1 MCRKGVL
8 IGRWCA
14 LMVCALIV
22 PGVAVAASGRVRV
35 GTIPSLPAH
44 ARDAGSLPGGTDM
57 RITVVLEP
65 RNPAALRRYAM
76 AVATPGSGMF
86 RDYLTVSEFARR
98 FGPTPLAVDAVRAEL
113 RARGLIPGP
122 ISPNDLAIPVSAN
135 AAALARALYTSFER
149 LSLADGR
156 IAYRNATAPLLSA
169 STARYVQA
177 IVGLADVALPAPV
190 GLPAGSRRTRG
201 ASDGTPSPSALPQ
214 PHLATGG
221 PQPCPAASNAA
232 AQNGGATADQLASAY
247 GFSGL
252 YGTGDFGAGVTVALA
267 EYEPNFASDISTFQA
282 CYGTQASVSY
292 IEVDGGPKGQEASD
306 DGEETELDAEGVL
319 GLAPKVNL
327 LIYQGNENGNGFYD
341 TMNAIVSQDRAKVMS
356 TSWGTCESEEGL
368 QDAKAEN
375 TLFNE
380 AATQGQ
386 TVLVAAG
393 DDGAQDC
400 YATSNN
406 KDTALAVDDPGSQPN
421 VTDVGGTTLSAL
433 GPPPTQS
440 VWNTGLEG
448 GSGGAAGGGISEF
461 WTMPGY
467 QTDAPASLHV
477 INSGSSG
484 KPCKATSGYCREVP
498 DVSSDANPGII
509 QYDDGS
515 WYPDGGT
522 SLAAPTFAALIALA
536 DASSACHGIPIGFA
550 NPALYAT
557 AASAYARDFNDITV
571 GDNDFTGTNG
581 GQFAAGPGYDMAS
594 GLGTPIATPLA
605 ASLCDAGV
613 EITPPGSQHSTVGK
627 AVKLQLTAYGAV
639 SSYSATGLP
648 PGLTI
653 DRSSGLISGKPTAS
667 GSYKVTVQAM
677 SSGGTAEQTFTWTV
691 AGPPT
696 ISSASLS
703 GFAAGHPQIRLTSI
717 AGPYAPALYG
727 LAIYPP
733 SGVSWA
739 KGKQAQRDGISLRN
753 GSGRSLAFSVSLSQG
768 YLNIVLA
775 HNAVATQLRLVV
787 SSPAVT
793 ITSALRRRV
802 KGHRAGRLT
811 FYVSSY
817 DADNRE
823 TDFELHL
830 KPS

>member
-1 MCRKGVL
+1 MWCRGRLV
-8 IGRWCA
+8 GRWCA
-14 LMVCALIV
+14 FMAWALIV

-44 ARDAGSLPGGTDM
+44 ARDAGALPGGTDI
-57 RITVVLEP
+57 RITVVLAP

-76 AVATPGSGMF
+76 AVATPGSSTF
-86 RDYLTVSEFARR
+86 RDYLTVSQFARR
-98 FGPTPLAVDAVRAEL
+98 FGPTALAVDAVRAEL

-122 ISPNDLAIPVSAN
+122 ISQNDLAIPVRAN
-135 AAALARALYTSFER
+135 AAAVARALYTSFEK

-156 IAYRNATAPLLSA
+156 IAYRNVTAPLLDA

-177 IVGLADVALPAPV
+177 IVGLADVAVPEPV

-201 ASDGTPSPSALPQ
+201 ARDGTLSQSVFPQ

-221 PQPCPAASNAA
+221 PQPCAAATTAA

-252 YGTGDFGAGVTVALA
+252 YGAGDFGAGVTVALA

-292 IEVDGGPKGQEASD
+292 VEVDGGPKGQEASD

-380 AATQGQ
+380 AAAQGQ

-406 KDTALAVDDPGSQPN
+406 GDSALAVDDPGSQPN

-433 GPPPTQS
+433 GPPPSES
-440 VWNTGLEG
+440 VWNTGLDG
-448 GSGGAAGGGISEF
+448 GSGGATGGGISEF

-467 QTDAPASLHV
+467 QADAPASLHV

-484 KPCKATSGYCREVP
+484 TPCKATRGYCREVP

-536 DASSACHGIPIGFA
+536 DASGACGGTPIGFA
-550 NPALYAT
+550 NPALYAA
-557 AASAYARDFNDITV
+557 AASTYTSDFNDVTV
-571 GDNDFTGTNG
+571 GNNDFTGTNG

-605 ASLCDAGV
+605 ASLCHDGV
-613 EITPPGSQHSTVGK
+613 EITSPGSQHSTVGK
-627 AVKLQLTAYGAV
+627 AVKLQLVAHGAV

-653 DRSSGLISGKPTAS
+653 DRSSGLISGKPTSS
-667 GSYKVTVQAM
+667 GSYKVTVQAI
-677 SSGGTAEQTFTWTV
+677 SASGTADQTFKWTV

-703 GFAAGHPQIRLTSI
+703 GFGAGHPQIGLTAT
-717 AGPYAPALYG
+717 AGPYAPALYA
-727 LAIYPP
+727 LAIYGP
-733 SGVSWA
+733 SGVRWA
-739 KGKQAQRDGISLRN
+739 KGKQALREGISLRN
-753 GSGRSLAFSVSLSQG
+753 GSGRSLAFNASISQG
-768 YLNIVLA
+768 YLNVVLA
-775 HNAVATQLRLVV
+775 HNAVATRLRLVV

-793 ITSALRRRV
+793 VTSGLRRQITR
-802 KGHRAGRLT
+802 HRAGRLT
-811 FYVSSY
+811 FDVSSY
-817 DADNRE
+817 DADNTE
-823 TDFELHL
+823 TDFELQL
-830 KPS
+830 KPH

>member
-1 MCRKGVL
+1 MWCRGRLV
-8 IGRWCA
+8 GRWCA
-14 LMVCALIV
+14 LMVWALIV

-44 ARDAGSLPGGTDM
+44 ARDAGALAGGTDI

-76 AVATPGSGMF
+76 AVATPGSSMF
-86 RDYLTVSEFARR
+86 HDYLTVSQFARR

-122 ISPNDLAIPVSAN
+122 ISRNDLAIPVRAN
-135 AAALARALYTSFER
+135 AAAVARALYTSFEK

-156 IAYRNATAPLLSA
+156 IAYRNVTAPLLDA

-177 IVGLADVALPAPV
+177 IVGLADVAVPEPV

-201 ASDGTPSPSALPQ
+201 ARDGTLSQSVFAQ

-221 PQPCPAASNAA
+221 PQPCAAATTAA

-247 GFSGL
+247 GFTGL
-252 YGTGDFGAGVTVALA
+252 YGAGDFGAGVTVALA
-267 EYEPNFASDISTFQA
+267 EYEPNFPSDISTFQA

-292 IEVDGGPKGQEASD
+292 VEVDGGPEGQEASD
-306 DGEETELDAEGVL
+306 DGEETELDAEAVL

-380 AATQGQ
+380 AAAQGQ

-406 KDTALAVDDPGSQPN
+406 DDSALAVDDPGSQPN

-433 GPPPTQS
+433 GPPPTQA
-440 VWNTGLEG
+440 VWNTGLDG
-448 GSGGAAGGGISEF
+448 GNGGATGGGISEF

-467 QTDAPASLHV
+467 QADAPASLHV

-484 KPCKATSGYCREVP
+484 TPCKATRGYCREVP

-522 SLAAPTFAALIALA
+522 SVAAPTFAALIALA
-536 DASSACHGIPIGFA
+536 DASSACGGTPVGFA
-550 NPALYAT
+550 NPALYAA
-557 AASAYARDFNDITV
+557 AASTYTSDFNDVTV
-571 GDNDFTGTNG
+571 GNNDFTGTNG

-594 GLGTPIATPLA
+594 GLGTLIATPLV
-605 ASLCDAGV
+605 ASLCHNGV
-613 EITPPGSQHSTVGK
+613 EITSPGSQRSTIGK
-627 AVKLQLTAYGAV
+627 AVKLQLAAHGAV

-653 DRSSGLISGKPTAS
+653 DRNSGLISGKPTRS
-667 GSYKVTVQAM
+667 GSYSVTVQAI
-677 SSGGTAEQTFTWTV
+677 SGSGTADQTFTWTV

-703 GFAAGHPQIRLTSI
+703 GFGAGHPQIGLTAT
-717 AGPYAPALYG
+717 AGPYAPALYA
-727 LAIYPP
+727 LAIDGP
-733 SGVSWA
+733 SGVRWA
-739 KGKQAQRDGISLRN
+739 KGKGALRKGISLRN
-753 GSGRSLAFSVSLSQG
+753 GSGRSLAFNASISQG
-768 YLNIVLA
+768 YLNVLLA
-775 HNAVATQLRLVV
+775 HNAVATRVRLVV
-787 SSPAVT
+787 SFPAVT
-793 ITSALRRRV
+793 VSSGLRRQITR
-802 KGHRAGRLT
+802 HRAGRLA

-817 DADNRE
+817 DADNTE
-823 TDFELHL
+823 TDFELQL
-830 KPS
+830 KPH